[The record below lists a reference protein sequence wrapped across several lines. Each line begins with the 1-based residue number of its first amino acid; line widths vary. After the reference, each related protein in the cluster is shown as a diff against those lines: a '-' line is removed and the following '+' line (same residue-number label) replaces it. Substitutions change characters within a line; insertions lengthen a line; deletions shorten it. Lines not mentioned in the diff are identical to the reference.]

1 MLSLGMLS
9 FGLLSSLGS
18 TAYALEDDFTFDLE
32 GYYRMRGY
40 SFSNLYA
47 DQEEPGRFIAQRLR
61 LQPQLNYQ
69 DMAKFIMMA
78 DVIDD
83 VVWGDNAS
91 LASTALFAG
100 DPSNTG
106 MNGMGSNINI
116 KRAWME
122 FDVILGKMRVG
133 RMESHWGLGLLANH
147 GNGFDDTFG
156 ENHTGATF
164 DRIMFAT
171 KPIAVAQTIMGK
183 KPADIPFYMGYAFDR
198 LVEDPLIQHKGYT
211 CEEGIAA
218 GEPDFDERCDSNN
231 DGLTDLDHGYTDE
244 SRTEESRKSD
254 WAFDNADDVTE
265 HVFFGIY
272 SGKKRPM
279 FGSVGDLTAG
289 FYAINRTQQETNSNV
304 WIYDA
309 YLSFLWKGLYL
320 EGEWLTIQ
328 GQSSAISLPGA
339 YDPTSESADPLKKD
353 VDITGYVGRVG
364 YKQHD
369 WSLVLETGYASG
381 DENVADG
388 LFTGRP
394 LSPDF
399 NVGLIIYDQVLA
411 NASANS
417 WGESAAALWS
427 QGSVYNSRY
436 LHPVIRY
443 SPIPNWEL
451 IAGYL
456 HVWPDRPDGAIIQC
470 AEGDTL
476 NGEPLDCAQYGATA
490 KDIGWE
496 VDLALKARIHRH
508 ILFSLEGGFARV
520 TDRIKLGN
528 VGLNEEG
535 SFSTLQTRFAYEF

>member
-1 MLSLGMLS
+1 MLL
-9 FGLLSSLGS
+9 FGLLSSPLIS
-18 TAYALEDDFTFDLE
+18 SALALEDDFTFDLE

-40 SFSNLYA
+40 SFSNLYT
-47 DQEEPGRFIAQRLR
+47 DQEEPGRFVAQRLR
-61 LQPQLNYQ
+61 LQPQINFQ
-69 DMAKFIMMA
+69 DNAKFVMMA

-83 VVWGDNAS
+83 VVWGDNQS

-106 MNGMGSNINI
+106 MNGGQSGINI

-133 RMESHWGLGLLANH
+133 RMESNWGMGLLAND
-147 GNGFDDTFG
+147 GNGFDDAFG

-164 DRIMFAT
+164 DRILFAT
-171 KPIAVAQTIMGK
+171 KPIAVAQTIMGQK
-183 KPADIPFYMGYAFDR
+183 SSDIPFFMGYAFDR
-198 LVEDPLIQHKGYT
+198 LVEDPLIQYKGYT
-211 CEEGIAA
+211 CEPGIAD
-218 GEPDFDERCDSNN
+218 GEPDFDTRCDSNA

-244 SRTEESRKSD
+244 SRTSDSRDSD

-272 SGKKRPM
+272 NGKKQPL

-289 FYAINRTQQETNSNV
+289 LYAINRTQQETNSNV

-309 YLSFLWKGLYL
+309 YLRFLWKGLYI
-320 EGEWLTIQ
+320 EGEYLTIR
-328 GQSSAISLPGA
+328 GQSSAIVLPGA
-339 YDPTSESADPLKKD
+339 YDPTSESSDPLSKE
-353 VDITGYVGRVG
+353 VNIVGYAARMGYV
-364 YKQHD
+364 QQN
-369 WSLVLETGYASG
+369 WSAVLETGYASG

-411 NASANS
+411 NASANT

-427 QGSVYNSRY
+427 NGSVYNSRY
-436 LHPVIRY
+436 IHPIIRY

-451 IAGYL
+451 IAGYV

-470 AEGDTL
+470 AEGDTID
-476 NGEPLDCAQYGATA
+476 GEPLDCAQYGATA
-490 KDIGWE
+490 SDIGWE
-496 VDLALKARIHRH
+496 FDLALKARIHKH
-508 ILFSLEGGFARV
+508 ILFSLEGGIARV
-520 TDRIKLGN
+520 TDRIKLSN

-535 SFSTLQTRFAYEF
+535 AFSTLQTRFAYEF

>member
-1 MLSLGMLS
+1 MFL
-9 FGLLSSLGS
+9 FGLLSSSLLS
-18 TAYALEDDFTFDLE
+18 SAWALEDDFTFDLE
-32 GYYRMRGY
+32 GYYRARVY

-47 DQEEPGRFIAQRLR
+47 GQEGAGEFVVQRLR

-69 DMAKFIMMA
+69 NRAKFIMMA

-83 VVWGDNAS
+83 VVWGDNQS

-106 MNGMGSNINI
+106 MNGSNTGINI

-122 FDVILGKMRVG
+122 FDVILGNLRVG
-133 RMESHWGLGLLANH
+133 RMESHWGMGLLANH
-147 GNGFDDTFG
+147 GNGFDDNFG

-164 DRIMFAT
+164 DRILFAT

-183 KPADIPFYMGYAFDR
+183 KPADIPFYVGYAFDR
-198 LVEDPLIQHKGYT
+198 LVEDPLIQYKGYT
-211 CEEGIAA
+211 CEAGIAD
-218 GEPDFDERCDSNN
+218 GDPDFDARCDTNS

-244 SRTEESRKSD
+244 SRTEASRKSN
-254 WAFDNADDVTE
+254 WAFDNADDVVE

-272 SGKKRPM
+272 NGKQKPLL
-279 FGSVGDLTAG
+279 GSVGDLTAG
-289 FYAINRTQQETNSNV
+289 VYAINRTQQETNSNV

-309 YLSFLWKGLYL
+309 YLRFLWKGLYL
-320 EGEWLTIQ
+320 EGEYLTIQ
-328 GQSSAISLPGA
+328 GSSSAIALPGS
-339 YDPTSESADPLKKD
+339 YDPTNTSDDPLGKT
-353 VDITGYVGRVG
+353 VDITGYVGRLG
-364 YKQHD
+364 YVQHD
-369 WSLVLETGYASG
+369 WSAVLETGYASG
-381 DENVADG
+381 DENVADSV
-388 LFTGRP
+388 FTGRP

-417 WGESAAALWS
+417 WGASASALWS

-436 LHPVIRY
+436 LHPVLRY

-451 IAGYL
+451 IAGYV

-476 NGEPLDCAQYGATA
+476 RGEPLDCAQYGATA

-496 VDLALKARIHRH
+496 LDLALKARIHNH
-508 ILFSLEGGFARV
+508 ILFSLEGGFAKV
-520 TDRIKLGN
+520 TDRIKLSN
-528 VGLNEEG
+528 VGLNDEG
-535 SFSTLQTRFAYEF
+535 AFSTVQTRFAYEF